1 LKWIVLTIL
10 GLTLASGVFAEPG
23 KREEGEDILQKYLA
37 ITEAQK
43 DMLKGF
49 SMEVQIDAKIPKLH
63 KQGKMN
69 ALRLISSLGKISY
82 KMLNYW
88 GDDTVK
94 KEVIARY
101 MQAEVQAKADTKSIS
116 ITPDNYK
123 FKYKGLR
130 QDGARQIYL
139 FDLKPKEKRVGLF
152 KGELWLDSET
162 YLPIRESGVFV
173 KNPSIFLKKGGVRP
187 RLRIKGRRR
196 HSQARGE
203 QGGHADRRHHPDR
216 HRLREHPQG
225 GRRRRLCGR
234 GPHHS
239 VSGLCLPFTA
249 DLLPFPKPLLSL
261 CFSYRKLKRVS

>member
-1 LKWIVLTIL
+1 MKWIVLTIL

-173 KNPSIFLKKGGVRP
+173 KNPSIFLKKVEFARDYELKDGVAIP
-187 RLRIKGRRR
+187 KHVESKVDTRIVGITQIDIDYENIHKAAEGED
-196 HSQARGE
+196 SVEEARTT
-203 QGGHADRRHHPDR
+203 P
-216 HRLREHPQG
+216 
-225 GRRRRLCGR
+225 
-234 GPHHS
+234 
-239 VSGLCLPFTA
+239 
-249 DLLPFPKPLLSL
+249 
-261 CFSYRKLKRVS
+261 